1 MGVGSGG
8 DRKSVELG
16 ITRPEF
22 TSLTSPGHVILSN
35 SHHHR
40 RYHRHNKL

>member
-8 DRKSVELG
+8 DRKSVELR

-22 TSLTSPGHVILSN
+22 TSLTPPGHVILSD
-35 SHHHR
+35 SHHHHH
-40 RYHRHNKL
+40 YPRHNKL